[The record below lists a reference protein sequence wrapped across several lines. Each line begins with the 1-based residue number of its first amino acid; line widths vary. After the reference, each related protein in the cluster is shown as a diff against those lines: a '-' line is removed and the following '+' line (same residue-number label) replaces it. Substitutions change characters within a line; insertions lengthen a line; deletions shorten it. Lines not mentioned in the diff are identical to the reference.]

1 MKTDKIEESIKYQFL
16 KSGKWLLMGWLIF
29 LCFFTQYLN
38 NGHFFP
44 TNLVLNVVLV
54 SELVLLYF
62 SDYLVSTNYLY
73 LGLSVQIVLIFILA
87 FLFQNLFCLTLL
99 VGSMP
104 ICIVEEITY
113 QYPKRYFIMTALYG
127 LFVLGFGLLQDGL
140 DFFNFILLAEA
151 VAMIALLAIY
161 YYQMVYRQAFQVQ
174 YLQEVNEELNHAY
187 VRVEEM
193 TAKAIKQ
200 TVARDLHDSL
210 TQDLIG
216 INMHLLAMTALLE
229 NEDYQRL
236 AQTLEKTQHL
246 TKESISEA
254 RRTIADYRQE
264 KREYLNLQLREEL
277 QKRLTS
283 LQENYHLNTQLD
295 MPNEIELSYH
305 QGMDVLRMI
314 NEALM
319 NVIKHAEI
327 NQAKVDVKQ
336 EGKILQIQV
345 INFGKPVR
353 LLVQNNQHFGLLGMK
368 ERAAQYNGQVSIS
381 SNKNTGTI
389 VTIELEVD

>member
-44 TNLVLNVVLV
+44 TNLVSNVVLV

-87 FLFQNLFCLTLL
+87 FLFQNLFGLTLL
-99 VGSMP
+99 VGFIP

-161 YYQMVYRQAFQVQ
+161 YYQMIYRQAFQVQ
-174 YLQEVNEELNHAY
+174 YLQEVNEELNYAY
-187 VRVEEM
+187 ARVEEM
-193 TAKAIKQ
+193 TAKEIKQ

-216 INMHLLAMTALLE
+216 INMHLSAMTALLE

-295 MPNEIELSYH
+295 MPDEIELSYH
-305 QGMDVLRMI
+305 QGNDILRMI